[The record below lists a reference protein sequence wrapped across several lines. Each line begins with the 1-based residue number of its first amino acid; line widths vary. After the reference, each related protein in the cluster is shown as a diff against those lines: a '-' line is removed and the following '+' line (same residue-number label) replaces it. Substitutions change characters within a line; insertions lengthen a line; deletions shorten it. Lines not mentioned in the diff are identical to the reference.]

1 MMKLWRSVWSAVPST
16 TPADALFGIVGLASG
31 TSEGHDY
38 NMPYF
43 RHAQTAGHGALP
55 NPDMPNSFL
64 ASGYDIGDPWN
75 SHCASRSV
83 EGSTKPSCCR

>member
-55 NPDMPNSFL
+55 NPDMPNSFM